1 MGEGITRDS
10 MYIVYKWLLLKFD
23 AETCERWRI
32 RTGASAEGFA
42 ILEIGHIA
50 ADQVYF

>member
-1 MGEGITRDS
+1 MREVQKIPWTLC
-10 MYIVYKWLLLKFD
+10 LLLQFD
-23 AETCERWRI
+23 SGTCERWRI